1 MQQRKDVGVAASL
14 LATLSADFHFGTV
27 PHHRAGERQTE
38 TDVAISF
45 REDSD
50 RDGKTER
57 EERERRGRVGEGNRG
72 VKSDWRFCAR
82 PEDVINQLQGRDGLI
97 DIKRLFK
104 NWSSC

>member
-27 PHHRAGERQTE
+27 PYHRAGERQTE
-38 TDVAISF
+38 TDVAISA
-45 REDSD
+45 RED
-50 RDGKTER
+50 KTER
-57 EERERRGRVGEGNRG
+57 EEKEQRGRVGEGNRG

-82 PEDVINQLQGRDGLI
+82 PEDVINQFQGRDGLI

-104 NWSSC
+104 NWSSR